1 MVRSLVMQLSL
12 LAVLGGAAV
21 VGCQSTTGRT
31 TGEYIDDAT
40 VTTAVKSKLTADRA
54 SNFTRIDVDT
64 RQGTVY
70 LTGIVQDSSTRS
82 RAESL
87 AGQVDGVH
95 KVVNNLQVG
104 SK

>member
-1 MVRSLVMQLSL
+1 MQLSL
-12 LAVLGGAAV
+12 LAVLGGAV

-31 TGEYIDDAT
+31 TGEYIDDAA
-40 VTTAVKSKLTADRA
+40 VTTAVKTKLTADKA

-70 LTGIVQDSSTRS
+70 LTGIVKDPETKTR
-82 RAESL
+82 AVSL
-87 AGQVDGVH
+87 AGQVNGVR
-95 KVVNNLQVG
+95 KVVDNLQVE